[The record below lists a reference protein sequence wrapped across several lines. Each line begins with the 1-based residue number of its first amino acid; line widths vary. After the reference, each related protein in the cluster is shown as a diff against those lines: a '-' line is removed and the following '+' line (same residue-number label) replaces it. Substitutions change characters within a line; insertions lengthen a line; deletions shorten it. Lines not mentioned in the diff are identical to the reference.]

1 MKNLLV
7 IGIYARVS
15 TEEQAKKGYSL
26 EHQIEKC
33 KEHAYKDN
41 PDTDIK
47 FLLYVDDGYSGE
59 YMERPNLTKLRED
72 VSSRLINEVYCYD
85 PDRLSRNLMHQL
97 LIDEAIAKNSRL
109 IFVNGEYEKTPEGIL
124 FFQLRGAIAQFEKAK
139 INERMSNGRKSKAK
153 RGKVVKDY
161 KVYGYN
167 YNKDLGKMEINEAE
181 ATIVKFIFDAF
192 IGKISDFKGINGIAA
207 YLTEKEIPTKKGV
220 GIWHRQVV
228 RQIIMNRSYIGEFY
242 QNKWNTEGSLGNQY
256 KTKKEDKIQP
266 TERPKEEW
274 ILVPCPVIIELAQF
288 DHAQK
293 LLQVARQRWSG
304 FSKHDYLLSGLLRCE
319 TCGNTMTGRQQTNW
333 GKKVYE
339 YTDIKNTSGFKNK
352 GCGRHIK
359 CEKLDEYVWDIV
371 YGYLMKSKESPA
383 TETELNAPSFEIN
396 EKIRLNKSLTEI
408 ELGRKQFIKAIVS
421 GKLSGLSES
430 EQNEALVESQKKIE
444 KIKLQLE
451 DQDLAIKQR
460 ELQKGKVNLFQESI
474 EGFFNEGTKEISPEN
489 KKKLIRLIV
498 REIHLVGDDNS
509 VEIYLF

>member
-1 MKNLLV
+1 
-7 IGIYARVS
+7 
-15 TEEQAKKGYSL
+15 
-26 EHQIEKC
+26 
-33 KEHAYKDN
+33 
-41 PDTDIK
+41 
-47 FLLYVDDGYSGE
+47 
-59 YMERPNLTKLRED
+59 
-72 VSSRLINEVYCYD
+72 VSSIR
-85 PDRLSRNLMHQL
+85 
-97 LIDEAIAKNSRL
+97 
-109 IFVNGEYEKTPEGIL
+109 
-124 FFQLRGAIAQFEKAK
+124 
-139 INERMSNGRKSKAK
+139 
-153 RGKVVKDY
+153 
-161 KVYGYN
+161 
-167 YNKDLGKMEINEAE
+167 
-181 ATIVKFIFDAF
+181 
-192 IGKISDFKGINGIAA
+192 ING
-207 YLTEKEIPTKKGV
+207 TQKG
-220 GIWHRQVV
+220 Q
-228 RQIIMNRSYIGEFY
+228 
-242 QNKWNTEGSLGNQY
+242 LGNQY